1 MGANREG
8 FRRTT
13 GVMRCKRSDPDVNE
27 IRALVL
33 SQQPLRRRGPI
44 FERGCAIF
52 PDAERDGASAP
63 PEGWGG
69 SISISN
75 AGRWSRLQIACD
87 FLPRQRQSV
96 TCAAKI
102 FWEIFPG
109 SVTHHRHL
117 DRSRAG

>member
-8 FRRTT
+8 FRRKT

-27 IRALVL
+27 VLALAL

-63 PEGWGG
+63 PEG
-69 SISISN
+69 
-75 AGRWSRLQIACD
+75 
-87 FLPRQRQSV
+87 
-96 TCAAKI
+96 
-102 FWEIFPG
+102 
-109 SVTHHRHL
+109 
-117 DRSRAG
+117 